1 MRISKILEWLVRF
14 SLLYSSFFDA
24 GSISRLPRF
33 DPPKHLTYTQSHT
46 HTYTH
51 TYTYTPR
58 SRAIADAWS
67 LNNLLLF
74 DRTLL
79 AKLNGQ
85 TICSSSVKVPTSDYP
100 STDAHLFRLVFF
112 SAAKWN
118 SLSCERYQWKEER
131 RREKDSKRW
140 LLKMGMDE

>member
-1 MRISKILEWLVRF
+1 MRISKTLDGSVRF
-14 SLLYSSFFDA
+14 SLLYSFLLRCWIDFACLDLIRQNTWHTHA
-24 GSISRLPRF
+24 
-33 DPPKHLTYTQSHT
+33 HT
-46 HTYTH
+46 HTC
-51 TYTYTPR
+51 TPR

-74 DRTLL
+74 DRTLF

-112 SAAKWN
+112 FRCKVE
-118 SLSCERYQWKEER
+118 SLSCERYRRKEER
-131 RREKDSKRW
+131 RREKNSKRW